1 MCAKELR
8 QKSGAELQKELIDLR
23 REQFN
28 LRMARATGQ
37 AAKPDQFTKVRRN
50 IARLKTVMWEQRSG
64 VSPPVAAPATAEPAV
79 AAKAPKASKAKKAP
93 AKAAARKSEKKAK
106 SA

>member
-1 MCAKELR
+1 MSTAKELR
-8 QKSGAELQKELIDLR
+8 AKPAADLQKELLELR

-50 IARLKTVMWEQRSG
+50 IARLKTVAAEQRR
-64 VSPPVAAPATAEPAV
+64 AAQ
-79 AAKAPKASKAKKAP
+79 KGK
-93 AKAAARKSEKKAK
+93 
-106 SA
+106 

>member
-1 MCAKELR
+1 MSSAKELR
-8 QKSGAELQKELIDLR
+8 QKPAADLQKELIELR

-50 IARLKTVMWEQRSG
+50 IARLKTVVGEQRR
-64 VSPPVAAPATAEPAV
+64 AANP
-79 AAKAPKASKAKKAP
+79 
-93 AKAAARKSEKKAK
+93 
-106 SA
+106 SAQRGNRQGK